1 MTRPRRAPRSVRLLA
16 ALLAAAGCSGDAAA
30 PPAAGPGGPL
40 PPAHGRG
47 LPWPAGAW
55 SWTWRAA
62 EGPACGEARLR
73 VADGRWSWRLV
84 PEPPD
89 APLVL
94 APPDTVWEPMT
105 LPRAA
110 APGDWLPLPR
120 LPAAAGPGSVA
131 ELAALL
137 TAPRFAGRTT
147 HWPRL
152 PVPVRTGRATAGDL
166 DLSACLRT
174 AMARWNAG
182 ADPPWF
188 AADDSAG
195 WGVRLVHLAG
205 RTLSPPFWAQIT
217 RLDSVGRPLGVSIV
231 AGDNLAAARDS
242 VYAVRAFVHELGH
255 ALFLWGHSPCR
266 EHVLWGAAPPIVGW
280 PSPDERKAA
289 QLVHGLPEG
298 LDLSRYGSA
307 SGP

>member
-1 MTRPRRAPRSVRLLA
+1 MLHLLHAAPLVLILA
-16 ALLAAAGCSGDAAA
+16 ASLAAVGCTGETPSA
-30 PPAAGPGGPL
+30 PAPGPAGPL
-40 PPAHGRG
+40 PQAHGRG

-55 SWTWRAA
+55 TWSWQALDGSGRGVARLQVTDRRWAWDL
-62 EGPACGEARLR
+62 GPAPPAGALVLSPPDGTWETMRI
-73 VADGRWSWRLV
+73 ADGA
-84 PEPPD
+84 EPD
-89 APLVL
+89 
-94 APPDTVWEPMT
+94 
-105 LPRAA
+105 
-110 APGDWLPLPR
+110 DWLPLPR
-120 LPAAAGPGSVA
+120 VPTMAGGGSAA

-137 TAPRFAGRTT
+137 TAPRFGSRTT
-147 HWPRL
+147 HWPSL
-152 PVPVRTGRATAGDL
+152 PIPVRTGRATAGQL

-174 AMARWNAG
+174 AMDRWNLG
-182 ADPPWF
+182 AEPPWF
-188 AADDSAG
+188 AASDSAA

-217 RLDSVGRPLGVSIV
+217 RLDGGGRPLGVSIV
-231 AGDNLAAARDS
+231 AGDNLAAAGDS
-242 VYAVRAFVHELGH
+242 IYAVRAFVHELGH